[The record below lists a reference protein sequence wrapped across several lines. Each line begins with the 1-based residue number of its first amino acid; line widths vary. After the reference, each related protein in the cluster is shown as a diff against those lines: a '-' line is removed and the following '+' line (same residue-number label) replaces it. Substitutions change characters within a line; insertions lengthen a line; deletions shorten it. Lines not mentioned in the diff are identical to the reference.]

1 MALPM
6 MRAVESAYG
15 QLLERRSPYHE
26 YPIAISNVQIE
37 EEETYMGTLVC
48 VCPRMCQH
56 RHVLNLKNDLHLEI
70 LDMTTNRILVRTS
83 ITSKDIHQ
91 HPRLLQSLST
101 IVSLH
106 DRDHVGGPLTAVLQ
120 PSELEGT

>member
-1 MALPM
+1 
-6 MRAVESAYG
+6 MRAVWLAYV
-15 QLLERRSPYHE
+15 LPFERLSLYHE
-26 YPIAISNVQIE
+26 YPIAVSSDQRE
-37 EEETYMGTLVC
+37 EEETYMSTLVC
-48 VCPRMCQH
+48 VCPKMCQH
-56 RHVLNLKNDLHLEI
+56 RHMAKLRDDLHLEI
-70 LDMTTNRILVRTS
+70 LDMTTNRILVRTG

-101 IVSLH
+101 IVPFH